1 MSYDLLIRAVAGLAA
16 VAILCSPAIA
26 LVARKAREWL
36 TRNVTE
42 EKAAGGTGLDDM
54 RIVLDLASR
63 LRASGC
69 TDGVHLCQQL
79 LDVMLA
85 QPEAI
90 K

>member
-1 MSYDLLIRAVAGLAA
+1 MSYDLLIRSVAGLAA
-16 VAILCSPAIA
+16 LALIGTPAIA
-26 LVARKAREWL
+26 FVVGKAKEWL
-36 TRNVTE
+36 ARNVTE
-42 EKAAGGTGLDDM
+42 EKAAGGTSLDDM
-54 RIVLDLASR
+54 RIVLDMASR

>member
-1 MSYDLLIRAVAGLAA
+1 MSYDLLIRAVAGVAA
-16 VAILCSPAIA
+16 VAILGAPAIA
-26 LVARKAREWL
+26 LLARKAKEWL
-36 TRNVTE
+36 TRNVAQ
-42 EKAAGGTGLDDM
+42 EKATGGTGLDDM

>member
-1 MSYDLLIRAVAGLAA
+1 MSYDLLVRSVAGLAA
-16 VAILCSPAIA
+16 LALVGTPAIA
-26 LVARKAREWL
+26 LVARKVKEWL
-36 TRNVTE
+36 TTVQPTE
-42 EKAAGGTGLDDM
+42 EAPGTSISDM
-54 RIVLDLASR
+54 RTVLDLASR
-63 LRASGC
+63 LRACGN

>member
-1 MSYDLLIRAVAGLAA
+1 MSYDLLIRAVAGVAA
-16 VAILCSPAIA
+16 VAILGTPAIA
-26 LVARKAREWL
+26 FVVSKAKEWL

-42 EKAAGGTGLDDM
+42 EKTAGGTGLDDM

-85 QPEAI
+85 QPEAT

>member
-1 MSYDLLIRAVAGLAA
+1 MSYDLLIRSFAGLAA
-16 VAILCSPAIA
+16 LALVGTPAIA
-26 LVARKAREWL
+26 LVARKVKEWL
-36 TRNVTE
+36 TTVQPTE
-42 EKAAGGTGLDDM
+42 EAPGTSISDM
-54 RIVLDLASR
+54 RTVLDLASR
-63 LRASGC
+63 LRACGN

>member
-1 MSYDLLIRAVAGLAA
+1 MSYDLLIRSVAGLAA
-16 VAILCSPAIA
+16 LALIGTPAIA
-26 LVARKAREWL
+26 FVARKAKEWL

-42 EKAAGGTGLDDM
+42 EKAARGTSLDDM
-54 RIVLDLASR
+54 RIVLDMASR
-63 LRASGC
+63 LRACGN

-85 QPEAI
+85 QPEAT

>member
-16 VAILCSPAIA
+16 VAILGTPAIA
-26 LVARKAREWL
+26 IVARKAKEWL

-42 EKAAGGTGLDDM
+42 EKAAGSTNISDM
-54 RIVLDLASR
+54 RTVLDLASR

-85 QPEAI
+85 QPEEN

>member
-1 MSYDLLIRAVAGLAA
+1 MSYDLLIRSIAGLAA
-16 VAILCSPAIA
+16 LAILGTPAIA
-26 LVARKAREWL
+26 LVARQAKEWL
-36 TRNVTE
+36 TRNVAE
-42 EKAAGGTGLDDM
+42 EKAAGGTSLDDM

-85 QPEAI
+85 QPEAT

>member
-1 MSYDLLIRAVAGLAA
+1 MSYDLLIRAVAGVAA

-26 LVARKAREWL
+26 LVARKAKEWL
-36 TRNVTE
+36 TTVQPTAE
-42 EKAAGGTGLDDM
+42 APGTSISDM
-54 RIVLDLASR
+54 RTVLDLASR
-63 LRASGC
+63 LRACGN

>member
-1 MSYDLLIRAVAGLAA
+1 MSYDLLIRSVAGLAA
-16 VAILCSPAIA
+16 LALIGTPATAA
-26 LVARKAREWL
+26 LARKAREWL

-42 EKAAGGTGLDDM
+42 EKAAGGTSLDDM
-54 RIVLDLASR
+54 RIVLDMASR
-63 LRASGC
+63 LRACGN

>member
-16 VAILCSPAIA
+16 VAILGTPAIA
-26 LVARKAREWL
+26 IVARKAKEWL

-42 EKAAGGTGLDDM
+42 EKAAGSTSISDM
-54 RIVLDLASR
+54 RTVLDLASR

-85 QPEAI
+85 QPEEN

>member
-1 MSYDLLIRAVAGLAA
+1 MSYDLLIRAVAGVAA
-16 VAILCSPAIA
+16 VAILGTPAIA
-26 LVARKAREWL
+26 FVVGKAKEWL

-42 EKAAGGTGLDDM
+42 EKAAGGTSLDDM
-54 RIVLDLASR
+54 RIVLDMASR
-63 LRASGC
+63 LRACGN